1 MMTCYLTQYKIG
13 FVLNL
18 STSYSRSRKGK
29 NTRIKCQL
37 QSCKVTAKILQ
48 NRLMNTIKVLMAQD
62 TGTENT
68 QGHTQGHWHF
78 QWLHQRMPRREQRSQ
93 LIALY
98 QFDIDVHLQESSCY
112 N

>member
-37 QSCKVTAKILQ
+37 QSCRVSLKNVSEEYIQ
-48 NRLMNTIKVLMAQD
+48 SN
-62 TGTENT
+62 
-68 QGHTQGHWHF
+68 
-78 QWLHQRMPRREQRSQ
+78 
-93 LIALY
+93 
-98 QFDIDVHLQESSCY
+98 ESIG
-112 N
+112 NF